1 MFYFVNCRNCHIDRF
16 FLNINI
22 NKKKRHTKNMD
33 PDLILCMY
41 SNTVESTEKKEK
53 CLIGREREGERDH
66 YGKN

>member
-1 MFYFVNCRNCHIDRF
+1 
-16 FLNINI
+16 
-22 NKKKRHTKNMD
+22 MD
-33 PDLILCMY
+33 PDLILCMH